1 MAIVK
6 TAISLDAAL
15 FEQVERIAHNLNVP
29 RSRLFAMALEDFIQ
43 KYENQQLLEAINAVY
58 ESEPDS
64 AEIALVQKMRR
75 THRRLVEGEW

>member
-15 FEQVERIAHNLNVP
+15 FEQVERLAHNLNVP
-29 RSRLFAMALEDFIQ
+29 RSRLFAMALEDFIH

-58 ESEPDS
+58 ETEPDA
-64 AEIALVQKMRR
+64 AEEELLQKMRQ

>member
-15 FEQVERIAHNLNVP
+15 FEQVERLAHNLNVP
-29 RSRLFAMALEDFIQ
+29 RSRLIAMALEDFIH

-58 ESEPDS
+58 ETEPDA
-64 AEIALVQKMRR
+64 AEEELLQKMRQ